1 MNNRNE
7 QIIQSICSMDIESLN
22 DLLDESE
29 IYINTR
35 KSTFIEKLRDTFSVM
50 NIDSVETDNTLV
62 SYKGYCA
69 NKECLECGM
78 EGVSFTSKNGRVR
91 FDLIISDV
99 DGKIEIYQ
107 CNDIITY
114 EEVTQNTF
122 KYEIQLYEHEKIGFL
137 PTNEFSII
145 ESNCQNQLDQLNLFE
160 DRIEDL
166 EFIKI
171 WINKNNSLYDSLH
184 TEVKHP
190 VFEYF
195 QGIYSTLNDLII
207 YSQQGEIALK
217 AIIEF
222 SRFSQDDVQIQLEW
236 LKQYINIAIDL
247 FPEIIVEDNYFKM
260 FSLKIESKELR
271 NLVEFKS
278 IFDNLYAVLGDKF
291 YEAYPDTHRI
301 DISNCGF

>member
-1 MNNRNE
+1 MNNRKE

-22 DLLDESE
+22 DLLDVSE

-50 NIDSVETDNTLV
+50 NIDFVETDNTLV
-62 SYKGYCA
+62 SYKGYCS

-78 EGVSFTSKNGRVR
+78 EGVSFTSKNGGARI
-91 FDLIISDV
+91 DLTFSEV
-99 DGKIEIYQ
+99 NGKIEIYQ
-107 CNDIITY
+107 CNDFITY
-114 EEVTQNTF
+114 EEVIQNTF
-122 KYEIQLYEHEKIGFL
+122 KYEIQLYEHEKIGFV
-137 PTNEFSII
+137 PTSEFSII

-166 EFIKI
+166 EFIKT
-171 WINKNNSLYDSLH
+171 WINKNNSLYESLYK
-184 TEVKHP
+184 EINHP

-195 QGIYSTLNDLII
+195 QDVYSTLNDLII
-207 YSQQGEIALK
+207 YSQQGELALQ
-217 AIIEF
+217 AVTEF
-222 SRFSQDDVQIQLEW
+222 SKFSQDDVQIQLEW

-247 FPEIIVEDNYFKM
+247 FPEIVIEDHYFKM

-278 IFDNLYAVLGDKF
+278 IFDHLYSVLGDKF
-291 YEAYPDTHRI
+291 YQAYPDTHRI